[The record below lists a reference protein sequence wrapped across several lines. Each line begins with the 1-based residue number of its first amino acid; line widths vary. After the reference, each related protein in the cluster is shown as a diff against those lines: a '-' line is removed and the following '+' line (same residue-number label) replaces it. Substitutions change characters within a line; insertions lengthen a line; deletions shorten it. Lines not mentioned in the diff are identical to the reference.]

1 MKRNPDGKKDAD
13 HTPLGREQSKEA
25 ALQFAAEH
33 TVPLKLLRDVK
44 VVQFGT
50 PSKEFSTMEKLILLN
65 FRSRWTDAPSKV
77 VFENRVELSEAS
89 SDGTQGPSYN
99 VYAIDTNDNGK
110 KLRYPIAK
118 GSSPDD
124 VWSKVS
130 ERQKHV
136 LHRNRKGQIVGQ
148 PVQEAAS
155 PSARSPNGG
164 KMSPIDQILRK
175 VSPLGNVWGLE
186 KFGFIDLTCLKA
198 MEGQPG
204 VEETVYKYVNEREGW
219 VQEQMKLRDLLT
231 KRGQKLRLKP
241 RANKGSQHLAGDKAV
256 EKVLENLVK
265 KVCAWNEK
273 IEVKLS
279 KQKEREEK
287 KKMKEQENE
296 KRKKEKALSRQQAR
310 QSLVDDLEL
319 DGATLMPPTT
329 SSITKIFTQVNKCSQ
344 IDIQRI
350 LEVWSLAQRFHG
362 TLDINVKDI
371 PSIEDMMEVY
381 FCDPFAQANICVIF
395 KSMIEF
401 LVGEL
406 CEESMKII
414 VEGDQNLRRA
424 DFVPPTRNSR
434 MVNVSENNWEQVLHR
449 YMYTVAISAR
459 ISGKENLHYINYPLD
474 NVHPYHIIDSITSG
488 PTLLELM
495 NGDLNLLLSD
505 EAEQRIAARQDALSL
520 RRSMELLNK
529 TPLDEMSVL
538 KNDRMLKLVLNRLF
552 SRSVEAGGSLWDIC
566 FLGPESC
573 LEARLGYP
581 MDMSHVLSRVE
592 CLVYQMEESCFA
604 SFASDVFFAC
614 KILQTACQNGGNKIG
629 TEKVIA
635 RKANVLNS
643 IFQTL
648 KELYGTYT
656 DSGIDGLLQAFEGE
670 QGEDDVQVYSLA
682 PRSISPPDGA
692 CFICWAKDTN
702 DAYETCYG
710 CKMVAHVDCLERE
723 WRLGSLKHGDEKEM
737 QCMLCCS
744 YKAPQIEYRISTGRY
759 GSLWKLVRYLHDYE
773 FAAWNPSDKIELL
786 HMVSLLVSESPGV
799 RERLDEEEELAK
811 SVRAKL
817 LSARNDLKVVQQ
829 EIKTMEDKKDLVGH
843 RSIREAEIKRERLVM
858 KISKLEQDTKT
869 FSPSRMVPLGFDRH
883 WNKYWSLPKGALRKG
898 DPMIIVEEG
907 FGLLGDVST
916 SPNLGFYRGPRQ
928 VDELLAYLNPE
939 GQREKFLKEQVSS
952 LNPAHA
958 QNTDME
964 EGTDLDCDEQV
975 STVPAIQRL
984 QDALIEYCDGLSD
997 ASYHEIRGKPM
1008 CRERWKI
1015 LVREIASAEQAVAAI
1030 VLLERMLDPS
1040 CYKVHWR
1047 LWAIPAPNPAAV
1059 KTLGSAWMR
1068 LETLKKAVK
1077 NSSNQTYLLCML
1089 DNEDRV
1095 HPNSSDRPLDEDTTI
1110 ADQEMAL
1117 QLDAELNQ
1125 RRGSRSRRNW
1135 QILSPRDRSK
1145 RSDRNL
1151 RDVSTKYYGEDE
1163 QDEEQESS
1171 EQEQQSLYSSSATS
1185 SESDDS
1191 SE

>member
-1 MKRNPDGKKDAD
+1 VKRNPGGKKDTD

-50 PSKEFSTMEKLILLN
+50 PSKEFSTEENLILLN

-77 VFENRVELSEAS
+77 VFESRVELS
-89 SDGTQGPSYN
+89 DGPSYN
-99 VYAIDTNDNGK
+99 VYAIDTNDAGK

-124 VWSKVS
+124 VWNKVS

-136 LHRNRKGQIVGQ
+136 LHRERKGQHATG
-148 PVQEAAS
+148 QEATSSSASS
-155 PSARSPNGG
+155 PSGG
-164 KMSPIDQILRK
+164 KMSPVDHILKK

-198 MEGQPG
+198 MEGQQG
-204 VEETVYKYVNEREGW
+204 VEDTVYKYVNEREGW
-219 VQEQMKLRDLLT
+219 VQEQMKLRDLLS

-241 RANKGSQHLAGDKAV
+241 RANKGAQHVAGDKAV
-256 EKVLENLVK
+256 EKVVESLVK
-265 KVCAWNEK
+265 KVCVWNEK
-273 IEVKLS
+273 VEAKLS
-279 KQKEREEK
+279 KQKEREQK
-287 KKMKEQENE
+287 KKLKEQEHE

-310 QSLVDDLEL
+310 QSLVDDQEL
-319 DGATLMPPTT
+319 DGAHLMPPTPL
-329 SSITKIFTQVNKCSQ
+329 SIDQIVTQVNECSQ

-350 LEVWSLAQRFHG
+350 LEVWSLAHRFHS
-362 TLDINVKDI
+362 TLDMNEKDI
-371 PSIEDMMEVY
+371 PSIEDMVEVY
-381 FCDPFAQANICVIF
+381 FYDSPTKTSEADICAIF
-395 KSMIEF
+395 KAMIEF

-414 VEGDQNLRRA
+414 VEGDQNLRRV
-424 DFVPPTRNSR
+424 DFVPPTKNAR
-434 MVNVSENNWEQVLHR
+434 MVNVSENNWEQALHR
-449 YMYTVAISAR
+449 YLYTVAISGG
-459 ISGKENLHYINYPLD
+459 ISGKDNWNYINYPLD

-495 NGDLNLLLSD
+495 NGDLNLLMSD
-505 EAEQRIAARQDALSL
+505 EAEQRIVARRDALSI
-520 RRSMELLNK
+520 RRSMECMNS
-529 TPLDEMSVL
+529 TPLDEPSVL
-538 KNDRMLKLVLNRLF
+538 KNDRVVRLALKRLF

-581 MDMSHVLSRVE
+581 MDMSHVISRVE
-592 CLVYQMEESCFA
+592 CLVYQMEESCFS

-614 KILQTACQNGGNKIG
+614 KILQTACQNGSSKIG
-629 TEKVIA
+629 TEKVII
-635 RKANVLNS
+635 RKESVLNS
-643 IFQTL
+643 IFQSL
-648 KELYGTYT
+648 KELYDTYNE
-656 DSGIDGLLQAFEGE
+656 SGIDGLLQALA
-670 QGEDDVQVYSLA
+670 GEDDGQICSVT

-692 CFICWAKDTN
+692 CFICWTKDSN
-702 DAYETCYG
+702 DVYETC
-710 CKMVAHVDCLERE
+710 CRCNMVGHVDCLERE
-723 WRLGSLKHGDEKEM
+723 WRLGSLKQGDEQEK
-737 QCMLCCS
+737 QCLLCCS
-744 YKAPQIEYRISTGRY
+744 SKIPQAEYKIPEGRY
-759 GSLWKLVRYLHDYE
+759 GSLWKLVRLLHDCE
-773 FAAWNPSDKIELL
+773 FDAWNPSDKIELL
-786 HMVSLLVSESPGV
+786 HMVSSLVAESPGV

-811 SVRAKL
+811 STRAKL
-817 LSARNDLKVVQQ
+817 VSTRNDLKTLQQ
-829 EIKTMEDKKDLVGH
+829 EIKTMEDTKELGGH
-843 RSIREAEIKRERLVM
+843 RSIREAEIKREKLVI
-858 KISKLEQDTKT
+858 KISKLEQDSKA
-869 FSPSRMVPLGFDRH
+869 FSPSRMVPLGYDRH
-883 WNKYWSLPKGALRKG
+883 WNKYWSLSKGALRKE
-898 DPMIIVEEG
+898 DPLIIVEEG
-907 FGLLGDVST
+907 FGLLGDVRT
-916 SPNLGFYRGPRQ
+916 APKLGFYRGPGQ
-928 VDELLAYLNPE
+928 VNELLEYLNPKGE
-939 GQREKFLKEQVSS
+939 REKILKEQISS
-952 LNPAHA
+952 LNTVHVQQDAA
-958 QNTDME
+958 ENME
-964 EGTDLDCDEQV
+964 TDCDQQV
-975 STVPAIQRL
+975 TSVPATQRL
-984 QDALIEYCDGLSD
+984 QDALIEYSDDLSD
-997 ASYHEIRGKPM
+997 ASYHEIRGTTA
-1008 CRERWKI
+1008 CRARWK
-1015 LVREIASAEQAVAAI
+1015 VFARQIASAEQALAAI

-1047 LWAIPAPNPAAV
+1047 LWAIPAPNPTAA

-1077 NSSNQTYLLCML
+1077 NSSNQNYLLCML
-1089 DNEDRV
+1089 DNESHVD
-1095 HPNSSDRPLDEDTTI
+1095 HEASDRHLDEDTTM

-1171 EQEQQSLYSSSATS
+1171 EQEEQDNSFYSSSS
-1185 SESDDS
+1185 SEDGSSSDKS